1 MDNSPNLNFY
11 EDVDSWETLMFLYNA
26 ALKEINTKIEI
37 LNDEF
42 QHVHHYTPIEH
53 IKSRIKT
60 PESIVKKLKKNGYEV
75 NVRNMVKH
83 VRDIAGVRI
92 ICSFTSDIY
101 LIADMITKQGDL
113 KIIFSQ
119 RLYQASQGQRL
130 PELPYAC
137 IGSHL
142 SVRRLC
148 RYQSGNPDTDR
159 STGFLG
165 QPGTQDLL
173 QI

>member
-1 MDNSPNLNFY
+1 MDNFSTLKFY

-75 NVRNMVKH
+75 NV
-83 VRDIAGVRI
+83 
-92 ICSFTSDIY
+92 
-101 LIADMITKQGDL
+101 QGPGRQ
-113 KIIFSQ
+113 IFS
-119 RLYQASQGQRL
+119 RAKRSDEGLCGDNLHPPPDDPPPLGLTAPAPRGKRRN
-130 PELPYAC
+130 YA
-137 IGSHL
+137 L
-142 SVRRLC
+142 VA
-148 RYQSGNPDTDR
+148 Q
-159 STGFLG
+159 
-165 QPGTQDLL
+165 
-173 QI
+173 